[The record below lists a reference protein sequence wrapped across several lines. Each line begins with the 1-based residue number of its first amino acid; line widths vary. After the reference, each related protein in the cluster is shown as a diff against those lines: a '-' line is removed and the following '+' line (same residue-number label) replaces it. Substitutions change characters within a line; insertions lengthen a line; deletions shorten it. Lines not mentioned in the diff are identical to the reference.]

1 MPDRTL
7 SRSAALASTL
17 LPCFM
22 FVSSVSGQATT
33 HPPLNHDALV
43 ATHCGTCHRK
53 GGSGPF
59 TLETSSDL
67 LKRRQFIKAVIESG
81 LMPPWPYSGGVE
93 LEGERTLSAD
103 QKRRFLE
110 LLSSGVS
117 VEAGDILKEDEGVQ
131 APDHSSTVASEA
143 TLGPFGMRRSWAVP
157 AEGGR
162 RWFKGERDKRTFL
175 IPIAHQAPLRINQLA
190 YRTTAPLAV
199 TAVALSADATGQARR
214 YIDWDDDSGTYMAG
228 DVGFVAAGSLAV
240 IGPGGGSLALPSG
253 YHLTLPA
260 GADIVSEVHFRPQG
274 KEWTLDDSVTVTQV
288 AADVDSTELV
298 PINLML
304 RKVVLAAGETLDAGS
319 ELTLEQDVSLVAI
332 TPRAGRRCTRLRLE
346 LVMPDGLK
354 RTTLLDAKDWNPH
367 YRETVVLKEP
377 LTLPRGTRFI
387 ATWHFD
393 NSSKNPRNPVVPP
406 EDVSLGARCGI
417 ANFLLLCAS
426 DAPGGE
432 TSLKSFARSEVIRKQ
447 R

>member
-1 MPDRTL
+1 MSDRTL
-7 SRSAALASTL
+7 SSSGALACTVLSGL
-17 LPCFM
+17 M
-22 FVSSVSGQATT
+22 FIAPVSGQSTT
-33 HPPLNHDALV
+33 PAPHDHDTLV
-43 ATHCGTCHRK
+43 ATHCGTCHQK

-59 TLETSSDL
+59 TLETSGDL
-67 LKRRQFIKAVIESG
+67 LKRRQFIKSVIESG
-81 LMPPWPYSGGVE
+81 LMPPWPYSGGVR
-93 LEGERTLSAD
+93 LEGERVLSAD
-103 QKRRFLE
+103 DKRRFLE
-110 LLSSGVS
+110 LLSSDVTS
-117 VEAGDILKEDEGVQ
+117 EPSD
-131 APDHSSTVASEA
+131 SSKTVDRPQGPSPSPSAAESA
-143 TLGPFGMRRSWAVP
+143 TLGPFGMRSSWTVP

-175 IPIAHQAPLRINQLA
+175 IPLAHEEPLRINRIS

-199 TAVALSADATGQARR
+199 TAVALSSDSTGQARR

-253 YHLTLPA
+253 YHLALPA
-260 GADIVSEVHFRPQG
+260 GSDIVSEVHFRPQG

-288 AADVDSTELV
+288 APDVDSTELV

-304 RKVVLAAGETLDAGS
+304 RKVVLPAGGILDAEK
-319 ELTLEQDVSLVAI
+319 ELTLEQDVVLVAI

-346 LVMPDGLK
+346 ILMPDGFK
-354 RTTLLDAKDWNPH
+354 RTTLLEADDWNPH

-377 LTLPRGTRFI
+377 LSLPRGTRFI

-393 NSSKNPRNPVVPP
+393 NSSKNARNPVVPA
-406 EDVSLGARCGI
+406 EAVSLGKRCGV
-417 ANFLLLCAS
+417 ANFLLLCAPVS
-426 DAPGGE
+426 PEDDA
-432 TSLKSFARSEVIRKQ
+432 SLRSFARSEVIRNQ

>member
-1 MPDRTL
+1 
-7 SRSAALASTL
+7 
-17 LPCFM
+17 M

-393 NSSKNPRNPVVPP
+393 YSSKNPRNPVVPP